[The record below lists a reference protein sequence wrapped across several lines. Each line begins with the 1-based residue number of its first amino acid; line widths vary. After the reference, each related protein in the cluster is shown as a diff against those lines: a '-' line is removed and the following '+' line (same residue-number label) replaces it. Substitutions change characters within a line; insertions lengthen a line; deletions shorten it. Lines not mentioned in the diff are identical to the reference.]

1 VPIAQALDPEINM
14 WDVSAPFVRGWIRD
28 ELGPEAAIADRLKT
42 DLDTLVRLPAL
53 VRRIEDRFPPKG
65 GAPEEPPLPEVTL
78 VWERGTPDRGW
89 RWLGYIATLAAGG
102 ALAVVSHA
110 AGWW

>member
-1 VPIAQALDPEINM
+1 
-14 WDVSAPFVRGWIRD
+14 
-28 ELGPEAAIADRLKT
+28 
-42 DLDTLVRLPAL
+42 
-53 VRRIEDRFPPKG
+53 
-65 GAPEEPPLPEVTL
+65 VTL